1 MQTNMIPSNGL
12 FPHHFLYLIYF
23 FVLFLFLYFL
33 FFIFYFFYVDL
44 HQRRR
49 EAHYYDTNIES
60 TVQSLRSA
68 DRRGQEVSSPLPSPS
83 NLPSSPPF
91 VAPPLPSLVSSS
103 LPLPSLSPP
112 SPLPLHSLSTP
123 SPLPLPSLI
132 KPCRNVDLWNTKF
145 SPRSL
150 TFFDGEC
157 KELVEGLQKTTKL
170 IPESKRNFREFSV
183 GFLQFIS
190 ND

>member
-1 MQTNMIPSNGL
+1 MVCFLTIFYIL
-12 FPHHFLYLIYF
+12 FI
-23 FVLFLFLYFL
+23 FLFYFVFL
-33 FFIFYFFYVDL
+33 FFIFYFFDVDL

-68 DRRGQEVSSPLPSPS
+68 DRRGQEVSSLPFPLPPISPRLPPSSRLPSPP
-83 NLPSSPPF
+83 LPR
-91 VAPPLPSLVSSS
+91 LPSLA
-103 LPLPSLSPP
+103 SPP
-112 SPLPLHSLSTP
+112 SPP

-132 KPCRNVDLWNTKF
+132 KTCRNVDLWNTKF
-145 SPRSL
+145 SPRTL